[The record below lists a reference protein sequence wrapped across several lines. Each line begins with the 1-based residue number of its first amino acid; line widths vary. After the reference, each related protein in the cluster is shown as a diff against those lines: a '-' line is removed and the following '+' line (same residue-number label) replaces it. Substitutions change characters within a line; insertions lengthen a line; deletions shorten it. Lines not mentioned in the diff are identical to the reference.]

1 MESVAPH
8 VVNVLN
14 AAELFKMVNFMV
26 CEFHF
31 NLKNGK
37 RKQRFFLKVNDTFIF
52 VLIFGCAQAFS

>member
-1 MESVAPH
+1 MGVMEVLWNHMESVAPH
-8 VVNVLN
+8 VVNVFD

-37 RKQRFFLKVNDTFIF
+37 RKQRFFFLN
-52 VLIFGCAQAFS
+52 